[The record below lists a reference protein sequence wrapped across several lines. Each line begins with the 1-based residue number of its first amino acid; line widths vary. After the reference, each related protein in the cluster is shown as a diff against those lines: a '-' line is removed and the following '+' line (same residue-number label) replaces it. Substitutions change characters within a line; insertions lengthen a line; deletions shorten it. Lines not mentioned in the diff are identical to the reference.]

1 MKLHSKRFFCEKNI
15 FLEENYQK
23 IKFFY
28 LNLIF
33 FTFFLSVTLLDKSLT
48 MTETGK
54 LFSSEWTKSVFPP
67 FPFLYAVAREKNVKM
82 CLCWKSF
89 SEGKILFS
97 SFHLCL
103 CSKRKYQQTWRKKM
117 CLVYSFSSHISR
129 QFFCSIEE
137 KRKKEIEKRKFAK
150 FTLWLL
156 VYERLIIYELPDM
169 KEKINDCFDCVNQL
183 AVGNE
188 GILIWGFLCYLRV
201 TLLNFEKLKG
211 CVVFNRW
218 FSDPWRPLSKIFT
231 SL

>member
-28 LNLIF
+28 LNFIF

-97 SFHLCL
+97 SFHLYL

-117 CLVYSFSSHISR
+117 CLVYSFFLTYFQTIFLFNR
-129 QFFCSIEE
+129 RKAKKRNWE
-137 KRKKEIEKRKFAK
+137 KKIRKIHFMVIGLWTAYNLWATWYEGKNKWS
-150 FTLWLL
+150 LWL
-156 VYERLIIYELPDM
+156 
-169 KEKINDCFDCVNQL
+169 CQS
-183 AVGNE
+183 VGC
-188 GILIWGFLCYLRV
+188 G
-201 TLLNFEKLKG
+201 
-211 CVVFNRW
+211 
-218 FSDPWRPLSKIFT
+218 
-231 SL
+231 